1 MTFTRSW
8 KIALPAVVLVA
19 AAAAIVPQ
27 FVQWFR
33 AEGLSA
39 ARPPFRA
46 PVLAAAQPVAQSA
59 ARPAV
64 QPAWDA
70 VALGRVEPLSR
81 EIRIAAPAPARIA
94 EVLVGA
100 NDKVFAGELLI
111 RLDDEEAAARVA
123 AAEARVAL
131 AKRARNDQATPA
143 GSAERRKAEDAA
155 YDAERATA
163 EARVALDRVA
173 AERRA
178 GSAAPADLDAART
191 ALTRARD
198 RQREQRDALAKLRAA
213 SDTALPSRLE
223 GELNVARA
231 EWTLA
236 LAVLEKTRIRAPFD
250 AAVLQVDARQGELA
264 VPAIEPSLMVLGDTT
279 ALRVRAEVDEQY
291 LGRMRVG
298 QPVVVRAAAFHGRE
312 FAGKVAAIARIVGP
326 SRINARGPRK
336 FSDVD
341 VLEVAVD
348 LAEPGP
354 LVVGE
359 QVDVYFTPP
368 RGAAETQ

>member
-1 MTFTRSW
+1 MRFMRTKKFSLLT
-8 KIALPAVVLVA
+8 LVVATA
-19 AAAAIVPQ
+19 AAAVVPQ
-27 FVQWFR
+27 FGRQFR
-33 AEGLSA
+33 AEEL
-39 ARPPFRA
+39 PPA
-46 PVLAAAQPVAQSA
+46 TAGAG
-59 ARPAV
+59 
-64 QPAWDA
+64 AWDA
-70 VALGRVEPLSR
+70 VALGRVEPRSR

-94 EVLVGA
+94 EVLVSA
-100 NDKVFAGELLI
+100 NDKVFAGELLL

-131 AKRARNDQATPA
+131 STRARNDQAMPA
-143 GSAERRKAEDAA
+143 GSAQRRKAEDAA
-155 YDAERATA
+155 YDAERAA
-163 EARVALDRVA
+163 SEARAALDRVA

-178 GSAAPADLDAART
+178 GGGSEADLAAART
-191 ALTRARD
+191 ALARAQD
-198 RQREQRDALAKLRAA
+198 RSREQRDALAKLRAA

-236 LAVLEKTRIRAPFD
+236 LAALEKTRIRAPFD
-250 AAVLQVDARQGELA
+250 AAVLQVDARPGELA
-264 VPAIEPSLMVLGDTT
+264 VPAVEPALMVLGDTT

-298 QPVVVRAAAFHGRE
+298 QPVVVRAAAFHGRD
-312 FAGKVAAIARIVGP
+312 FAGKVASIARIVGP

-348 LAEPGP
+348 LPEPGP

-359 QVDVYFTPP
+359 QVDVYFTSS
-368 RGAAETQ
+368 RGEAATQ